1 MATFDPEA
9 MAGQVVEAAKAFLA
23 RAVAAINK
31 RVDEHDHRLVRHSEH
46 LARLE
51 TRLAALER
59 AADKK

>member
-23 RAVAAINK
+23 RATAAIGK
-31 RVDEHDHRLVRHSEH
+31 RVDDLEHRGTRHSEH

-59 AADKK
+59 KAADK